1 MDYAHYEHLR
11 FERHP
16 HGVLLIT
23 INRPE
28 RMNATDN
35 RLHTELATVWRDVA
49 ADSETRVAVVTGAG
63 RAFSAGG
70 DLEMIERMAGDYRR
84 VAQMAT
90 EAAQLP
96 LNMLDCEKPIVS
108 AINGT
113 AVGAGLAVALMAD
126 ISVIADDAKLTDGH
140 LRLGVVAGD
149 HAALLWPL
157 LCGMAKAKYYLL
169 TADFI
174 DGAEAERIG
183 LVSRCV
189 PREEVLDTALEI
201 ATRIAAGPEQAAR
214 WTKRTLNHWL
224 RQAIPAFDAS
234 VAYEMLTFMGEDVR
248 EGARAIQER
257 RPPRFTADNKPDA
270 GG

>member
-1 MDYAHYEHLR
+1 MNFAAYEHLR
-11 FERHP
+11 FERRE

-23 INRPE
+23 IDRPE
-28 RMNATDN
+28 RMNATN
-35 RLHTELATVWRDVA
+35 ERLHTELAGVWNDVG
-49 ADSETRVAVVTGAG
+49 ADQDTLVAVVTGAG

-70 DLEMIERMAGDYRR
+70 DLEMIQRMAGDYGR
-84 VAQMAT
+84 VAAMAG
-90 EAAQLP
+90 EAASLVT
-96 LNMLDCEKPIVS
+96 NMLDCDKPIIS

-126 ISVIADDAKLTDGH
+126 ISIIAQDARLTDGH

-149 HAALLWPL
+149 HAAIVWPL

-189 PREEVLDTALEI
+189 PREEVLDTALAVAERL
-201 ATRIAAGPEQAAR
+201 ATGPRHAAR

-234 VAYEMLTFMGEDVR
+234 VAYEMLSFLGTDVQ
-248 EGARAIQER
+248 EGSQAILER
-257 RPPRFTADNKPDA
+257 RAPRFHPDA
-270 GG
+270 DQAQ